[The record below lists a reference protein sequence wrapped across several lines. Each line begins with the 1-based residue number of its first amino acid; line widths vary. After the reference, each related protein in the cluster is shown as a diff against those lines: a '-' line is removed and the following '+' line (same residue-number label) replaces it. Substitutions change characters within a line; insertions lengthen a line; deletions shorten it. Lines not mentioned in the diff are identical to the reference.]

1 LKSIAT
7 IFVSAV
13 LILITVAANA
23 DPVSVRVSKGDGY
36 GRIAFT
42 WPAPVPF
49 TASISNRQLV
59 VRFGRPVESN
69 FAGIPGGIS
78 QYIGRPSLQNG
89 GRTVVFPLRGNYDLN
104 YNQRGRTVTV
114 DVVDLD
120 PPPRTA
126 VARAAP
132 AASAPAR
139 IARAPQ
145 RQQRLVGAAAP
156 AGAETV
162 AVRVGTHPDYQ
173 RLVFDWNRA
182 VGYRLDRRGNRAD
195 LTFARP
201 AQIDLGRVTR
211 GTLANIPAARARA
224 GAGETVVTLNVPSS
238 SRIRHFKSGTKVVVD
253 VYNPTGANDARAA
266 ATQPASESTTSA
278 SLPAPAK
285 PAAKPAAKSPTKAV
299 RAEPLQAPDAKSAF
313 VASTASGTQAKPP
326 VALSPPGAAAK
337 QASGKPAPSPASK
350 PAPSTATAAAPAAA
364 VAAAATPTAGTAASL
379 RFDWTE
385 PVGSA
390 VFRRA
395 GSLWIV
401 FDKAKKIDTAK
412 VKSDLKNIAR
422 SVTQIPSPGGTF
434 LRLIT
439 AEGFNPSI
447 RRDGF
452 AWIYDFKR
460 QGLSPKTPVE
470 PKSQPN
476 SAAGPRMLINIAQ
489 AGDALPIRD
498 AVVGDNLVVI
508 PFIPLSH
515 GIARQYSL
523 PQFRILPSAQGMV
536 VKPYIDNLRVQSMPQ
551 GISLSSTGRL
561 VLSSLTPKAE
571 VNAKLGGG
579 FKKLSRVLEAGTWRI
594 ARRVKGVG
602 DFNKKRAELF
612 EKIISS
618 KRKDRQKR
626 RLALAQFLAAN
637 HYGYEAIGIL
647 RTMAGDEPALE
658 SNPKFRLLRGI
669 TNYLIDRIDE
679 AEKDFSQSGLDGTD
693 EGEFWRAVVMA
704 SKGKSI
710 EAAGMLKKTG
720 SVFKVYPRYIKMRVG
735 MVVSNAA
742 VSAGD
747 VKFAAEYLGVL
758 AEEKPTGTEI
768 DQLALIEGRVNQISG
783 NFDAAVSAWE
793 GVENGEHRPSIAR
806 AILLRTDLLLGRKKI
821 EADEAAEELEKLRF
835 SWRGGDFEYDLLRK
849 LGTLY
854 IKSGDY
860 RNGLRTLRQAVTYF
874 KDKPTTGNVTKEMA
888 KAFVDLYL
896 NDKAD
901 SMQPVRA
908 IALFEEF
915 KELTPSGTDGEE
927 MIRKLA
933 DRLAA
938 VDLLGPAATLL
949 EEQIKSR
956 LKGVDRARVGA
967 RLAAIYL
974 LNKQPNLAREA
985 LQKSASSGLRP
996 EVSAQRRLL
1005 SARALMEMNQSPS
1018 AIALLEDDDSREADL
1033 LRSEIFWK
1041 DTDWANATKPLQRL
1055 VRSMGAGPGDP
1066 LEETQAQTVLNLAVA
1081 LALSGNER
1089 GIGRL
1094 RKDYGVSMDA
1104 TEFKDA
1110 FRLIA
1115 SSNTVG
1121 LLDYRTVASKVA
1133 TVNNF
1138 KSFMSAY
1145 RERLKAGKLSSL
1157 N

>member
-1 LKSIAT
+1 LTGFLNLKAIVT

-13 LILITVAANA
+13 SMLISVGASA
-23 DPVSVRVSKGDGY
+23 DPVSVRVAKGDGY
-36 GRIAFT
+36 GRIAFN
-42 WPAPVPF
+42 WPRPVPF

-59 VRFGRPVESN
+59 VRFGRPVQSN
-69 FAGIPGGIS
+69 FAGIPGAIS

-114 DVVDLD
+114 DVVDLE

-126 VARAAP
+126 SAP
-132 AASAPAR
+132 AATASAVAPAATVSAPAP
-139 IARAPQ
+139 ARAG
-145 RQQRLVGAAAP
+145 RAAARR
-156 AGAETV
+156 AGSESV
-162 AVRVGTHPDYQ
+162 GVRTGAHADYQ
-173 RLVFDWNRA
+173 RLVFDWNKA
-182 VGYRLDRRGNRAD
+182 VGHKAARRGNRAD
-195 LTFARP
+195 IIFGRP
-201 AQIDLGRVTR
+201 AQIDLGRISRRRLV
-211 GTLANIPAARARA
+211 NIPAADARA
-224 GAGETVVTLNVPSS
+224 GANETTVTLSVPSS
-238 SRIRHFKSGTKVVVD
+238 SRIRHFNSGTKVVVD

-266 ATQPASESTTSA
+266 ANQPAPKSA
-278 SLPAPAK
+278 AATATASARPAAK
-285 PAAKPAAKSPTKAV
+285 KPGGAKPAAKSPSQSVK
-299 RAEPLQAPDAKSAF
+299 AEPLKAAAAPAAK
-313 VASTASGTQAKPP
+313 GKPP
-326 VALSPPGAAAK
+326 VALAPPGAAAK
-337 QASGKPAPSPASK
+337 PASAK
-350 PAPSTATAAAPAAA
+350 PVPSATAKSAPAPAAA
-364 VAAAATPTAGTAASL
+364 PTGRPAASASV
-379 RFDWTE
+379 RFDWSE

-401 FDKAKKIDTAK
+401 FDKSKKIDTAK
-412 VKSDLKNIAR
+412 VRGDLQNIAR
-422 SVTQIPSPGGTF
+422 SVTQIPSPSGTF

-439 AEGFNPSI
+439 AQGFNPSI

-452 AWIYDFKR
+452 AWIFDFKQ
-460 QGLSPKTPVE
+460 QGLSPGTPIE

-476 SAAGPRMLINIAQ
+476 APGGARMLINVAQ
-489 AGDALPIRD
+489 AGEALPIRD
-498 AVVGDNLVVI
+498 SVVGDNLVVI
-508 PFIPLSH
+508 PFIPLAH
-515 GIARQYSL
+515 GIDRQYAL
-523 PQFRILPSAQGMV
+523 PQFRILASAQGMV
-536 VKPYIDNLRVQSMPQ
+536 IKPYIDNLRVQSMPQ
-551 GISLSSTGRL
+551 GVTLSSTGRL
-561 VLSSLTPKAE
+561 VLSSLSPRTE

-579 FKKLSRVLEAGTWRI
+579 FKKLSRAVPASAWRV
-594 ARRVKGVG
+594 ARRVKSVG
-602 DFNKKRAELF
+602 DFIKKRAELF
-612 EKIISS
+612 ENVTGS

-626 RLALAQFLAAN
+626 RLALAQFLAATQ
-637 HYGYEAIGIL
+637 YGYEAIGIL
-647 RTMAGDEPALE
+647 RTMLADEPTLE
-658 SNPKFRLLRGI
+658 SNAEFRMTRGI
-669 TNYLIDRIDE
+669 TNYLIDRVDE
-679 AEKDFSQSGLDGTD
+679 AERDFSLSGLDGND

-704 SKGKSI
+704 SKGKPI
-710 EAAGMLKKTG
+710 EAAGTLKKTG
-720 SVFKVYPRYIKMRVG
+720 SVFKIYPRNIKMRVG
-735 MVVSNAA
+735 MVVADAA

-747 VKFAAEYLGVL
+747 VKFAADYLGVL

-793 GVENGEHRPSIAR
+793 EVESGDHRPSVAR
-806 AILLRTDLLLGRKKI
+806 AVLLRTDLLLGRKKI

-849 LGTLY
+849 LGSLH

-874 KDKPTTGNVTKEMA
+874 KDKPTTGNVTKQMA
-888 KAFVDLYL
+888 KAFADLYL
-896 NDKAD
+896 KDKAD
-901 SMQPVRA
+901 TMQPVPA

-915 KELTPSGTDGEE
+915 KELTPSGADGEE

-938 VDLLGPAATLL
+938 VDLLGPAAKLL
-949 EEQIKSR
+949 EKQIKSR
-956 LKGVDRARVGA
+956 LKGVERARVGA

-974 LNKQPNLAREA
+974 LNKQPKLAREG
-985 LQKSASSGLRP
+985 LQKSASSDLPP
-996 EVSAQRRLL
+996 EVAAQRRLL

-1041 DTDWANATKPLQRL
+1041 DTDWANAAKPLQRL

-1066 LEETQAQTVLNLAVA
+1066 LDETQAQTVLNLAVA

-1094 RKDYGVSMDA
+1094 RKDHAAAMDA

-1115 SSNTVG
+1115 SPNTVG

-1145 RERLKAGKLSSL
+1145 RERLKSGKLSSL

>member
-1 LKSIAT
+1 M
-7 IFVSAV
+7 VSAV
-13 LILITVAANA
+13 LILISVGASA

-36 GRIAFT
+36 GRIVFD

-59 VRFGRPVESN
+59 VRFGRQVQSN
-69 FAGIPGGIS
+69 FAGIPGALAE
-78 QYIGRPSLQNG
+78 YIGRPSLQNG
-89 GRTVVFPLRGNYDLN
+89 GRSVVFPLRGNYDLN

-126 VARAAP
+126 SAPPRTASAAARTAQAASRPAP
-132 AASAPAR
+132 AP
-139 IARAPQ
+139 P
-145 RQQRLVGAAAP
+145 RL
-156 AGAETV
+156 AGAESV
-162 AVRVGTHPDYQ
+162 GVRTGAHADYQ
-173 RLVFDWNRA
+173 RLVFDWNKS
-182 VGYRLDRRGNRAD
+182 VGYKIARRGNRAD
-195 LTFARP
+195 IIFARP
-201 AQIDLGRVTR
+201 AQIDLGRVR
-211 GTLANIPAARARA
+211 SGRLANVPAAEARA
-224 GAGETVVTLNVPSS
+224 GAGETTVTLSVPSS
-238 SRIRHFKSGTKVVVD
+238 SKIRHFKSGAKVVVD
-253 VYNPTGANDARAA
+253 IYNPTGANDARAA
-266 ATQPASESTTSA
+266 ATQPA
-278 SLPAPAK
+278 PK
-285 PAAKPAAKSPTKAV
+285 PAAATASAQPAAKSPTQSVK
-299 RAEPLQAPDAKSAF
+299 AEPLKAPAAISAPGAK
-313 VASTASGTQAKPP
+313 GKPP
-326 VALSPPGAAAK
+326 VALAPPGAAP
-337 QASGKPAPSPASK
+337 ASAKPAS
-350 PAPSTATAAAPAAA
+350 AAAPAAA
-364 VAAAATPTAGTAASL
+364 APSGPPAALASL
-379 RFDWTE
+379 RFDWSE

-401 FDKAKKIDTAK
+401 FDKSAKIDTAK
-412 VKSDLKNIAR
+412 VRSDLKNIAR

-434 LRLIT
+434 IRLIT
-439 AEGFNPSI
+439 EPGFNPSI

-452 AWIYDFKR
+452 AWIYDFKK
-460 QGLSPKTPVE
+460 QGLSPGTPIE

-476 SAAGPRMLINIAQ
+476 SPGGARMLINVAQ
-489 AGDALPIRD
+489 AGEALPIRD
-498 AVVGDNLVVI
+498 SVVGDNLVVVT
-508 PFIPLSH
+508 FIPLAH
-515 GIARQYSL
+515 GIDRQYTL

-536 VKPYIDNLRVQSMPQ
+536 IKPFIDNLRVQSMPQ
-551 GISLSSTGRL
+551 GVALSSTGRL

-579 FKKLSRVLEAGTWRI
+579 FRKLSRVMPANSWRV
-594 ARRVKGVG
+594 ARRVKDIG
-602 DFNKKRAELF
+602 DFIERRADLF
-612 EKIISS
+612 EKVTSS

-626 RLALAQFLAAN
+626 RLALAQYLAAN
-637 HYGYEAIGIL
+637 RYGYEAIGIL
-647 RTMAGDEPALE
+647 RTMVADEPALE
-658 SNPKFRLLRGI
+658 SNPEFRLMRGI
-669 TNYLIDRIDE
+669 TNYLINRLDE
-679 AEKDFSQSGLDGTD
+679 AENDFSQSGLDGND

-704 SKGKSI
+704 AKGKAI
-710 EAAGMLKKTG
+710 EAAGTLKKTG
-720 SVFKVYPRYIKMRVG
+720 SVFKTYPRHIKMQVG
-735 MVVSNAA
+735 MVVSDAA

-793 GVENGEHRPSIAR
+793 EVEKGSHRPSVAR

-821 EADEAAEELEKLRF
+821 EADQAAEELEKLRF

-849 LGTLY
+849 LGELY

-874 KDKPTTGNVTKEMA
+874 KDKPTTGNITKEMA
-888 KAFVDLYL
+888 NAFSDLYL

-915 KELTPSGTDGEE
+915 KELTPSGAAGEE

-938 VDLLGPAATLL
+938 VDLLGPAAKLL

-974 LNKQPNLAREA
+974 LNRQPKLAREG
-985 LQKSASSGLRP
+985 LQKSASADLP
-996 EVSAQRRLL
+996 PAVAAQRRLL

-1055 VRSMGAGPGDP
+1055 VRSMGARPGDP
-1066 LEETQAQTVLNLAVA
+1066 LDETQAQTVLNLAVA

-1094 RKDYGVSMDA
+1094 RKDHAAAMDA
-1104 TEFKDA
+1104 TVLKDA

-1115 SSNTVG
+1115 SPNTVG

-1145 RERLKAGKLSSL
+1145 RDRLKSGKLSSI

>member
-1 LKSIAT
+1 M
-7 IFVSAV
+7 
-13 LILITVAANA
+13 LISVHASA

-36 GRIAFT
+36 GRIAFS

-59 VRFGRPVESN
+59 VAFGRPVQSN
-69 FAGIPGGIS
+69 FDGIPGAIS
-78 QYIGRPSLQNG
+78 QYVGRPSLQNG

-114 DVVDLD
+114 DVVDLE
-120 PPPRTA
+120 PPPRGTSAAATA
-126 VARAAP
+126 PAP
-132 AASAPAR
+132 AAVRTAPAA
-139 IARAPQ
+139 ARP
-145 RQQRLVGAAAP
+145 VGAEAVGVRT
-156 AGAETV
+156 GAH
-162 AVRVGTHPDYQ
+162 ADYQ
-173 RLVFDWNRA
+173 RLVFDWKKS
-182 VGYRLDRRGNRAD
+182 VGYKIARRGNRAD
-195 LTFARP
+195 IIFARP
-201 AQIDLGRVTR
+201 AQIELGRVRR
-211 GTLANIPAARARA
+211 GRLANVPAAEARV
-224 GAGETVVTLNVPSS
+224 GASETTVTLSVPSS
-238 SRIRHFKSGTKVVVD
+238 SKIRHFKSGPKVVVD
-253 VYNPTGANDARAA
+253 IYNPTGANDARAA
-266 ATQPASESTTSA
+266 ASQPAPKAAASTASA
-278 SLPAPAK
+278 R
-285 PAAKPAAKSPTKAV
+285 PAAKIPAQAKSAAKSPTKSV
-299 RAEPLQAPDAKSAF
+299 KAEPLKAPAALVKAPAALGAKGKLPVALAPPTAKPVPSVAAKSA
-313 VASTASGTQAKPP
+313 S
-326 VALSPPGAAAK
+326 
-337 QASGKPAPSPASK
+337 AP
-350 PAPSTATAAAPAAA
+350 APAAA
-364 VAAAATPTAGTAASL
+364 PPTGPPAASASL
-379 RFDWTE
+379 RFDWSE

-401 FDKAKKIDTAK
+401 FDKSKKIDAAK
-412 VKSDLKNIAR
+412 VRSDLKNIAR

-439 AEGFNPSI
+439 EKGFNPSI

-452 AWIYDFKR
+452 AWIFDFKK
-460 QGLSPKTPVE
+460 QGLSPGTPIE

-476 SAAGPRMLINIAQ
+476 SPGGARMLINVAQ
-489 AGDALPIRD
+489 AGEALPIRD
-498 AVVGDNLVVI
+498 QVVGDNLVVV
-508 PFIPLSH
+508 PFIPLAH
-515 GIARQYSL
+515 GIDRQHAL

-536 VKPYIDNLRVQSMPQ
+536 IKPYIDNLRVQSMPQ
-551 GISLSSTGRL
+551 GVALSSTGRL
-561 VLSSLTPKAE
+561 VLSSLSPKTE

-579 FKKLSRVLEAGTWRI
+579 FKKLSRAVPANAWRV
-594 ARRVKGVG
+594 ARRVKGIG
-602 DFNKKRAELF
+602 DFIEKRAALF
-612 EKIISS
+612 EKVTSS
-618 KRKDRQKR
+618 KRNDRQKR

-637 HYGYEAIGIL
+637 KYGYEAIGIL
-647 RTMAGDEPALE
+647 STMVADEPALE
-658 SNPKFRLLRGI
+658 SNAEFRLTRGI
-669 TNYLIDRIDE
+669 TNFMIDRLDE
-679 AEKDFSQSGLDGTD
+679 AEKDFSQSSLDGND

-704 SKGKSI
+704 SKDKAI
-710 EAAGMLKKTG
+710 EAAGTLKKTG
-720 SVFKVYPRYIKMRVG
+720 SVFKIYPRHIKMRVG

-793 GVENGEHRPSIAR
+793 EVESGDHRPSVAR

-849 LGTLY
+849 LGSLH

-888 KAFVDLYL
+888 KAFADLYL

-908 IALFEEF
+908 IALFEEY
-915 KELTPSGTDGEE
+915 KELTPSGADGEE

-938 VDLLGPAATLL
+938 VDLLGPAAKLL

-956 LKGVDRARVGA
+956 LKGVERARVGA

-974 LNKQPNLAREA
+974 LNKQPKLAREG
-985 LQKSASSGLRP
+985 LQKSASADLPP
-996 EVSAQRRLL
+996 EIAAQRRLL

-1041 DTDWANATKPLQRL
+1041 DTDWANATKPLHRL
-1055 VRSMGAGPGDP
+1055 VRSMGVGPGDP
-1066 LEETQAQTVLNLAVA
+1066 LDEIQAQTVLNLAVA

-1094 RKDYGVSMDA
+1094 REDHAAAMDA

-1115 SSNTVG
+1115 SPNTVG

-1138 KSFMSAY
+1138 KSFMSTY
-1145 RERLKAGKLSSL
+1145 RERLKSGKLSSL

>member
-1 LKSIAT
+1 M
-7 IFVSAV
+7 
-13 LILITVAANA
+13 LITVAAGA
-23 DPVSVRVSKGDGY
+23 DPVSVGVSKGDGY
-36 GRIAFT
+36 GRIVFN

-59 VRFGRPVESN
+59 VRFGRPVQSS
-69 FAGIPGGIS
+69 FAGFPGAIS
-78 QYIGRPSLQNG
+78 EYIGSPSLQNG
-89 GRTVVFPLRGNYDLN
+89 GRTVVFPLNGNYDLN

-114 DVVDLD
+114 DVVDLE
-120 PPPRTA
+120 PPPRAATPAA
-126 VARAAP
+126 VSAP
-132 AASAPAR
+132 ASAPAR
-139 IARAPQ
+139 AARA
-145 RQQRLVGAAAP
+145 AP
-156 AGAETV
+156 RRAGAESV
-162 AVRVGTHPDYQ
+162 DVRTGVHADYQ
-173 RLVFDWNRA
+173 RLVFDWNKS
-182 VGYRLDRRGNRAD
+182 VGYKVARRGNRAD
-195 LTFARP
+195 IVFARP
-201 AQIDLGRVTR
+201 AQIDLGRVRR
-211 GTLANIPAARARA
+211 GRLANIPAAEART
-224 GAGETVVTLNVPSS
+224 GASETTVTLSIPSS

-253 VYNPTGANDARAA
+253 IYNPTGANDARAA
-266 ATQPASESTTSA
+266 AAQPAPKPAAATATASA
-278 SLPAPAK
+278 QPAARKPA
-285 PAAKPAAKSPTKAV
+285 AAKPAAKSPTRSVK
-299 RAEPLQAPDAKSAF
+299 AEPLSAPTAPGAK
-313 VASTASGTQAKPP
+313 GKPP
-326 VALSPPGAAAK
+326 VALVPPGAAAK
-337 QASGKPAPSPASK
+337 PASANSAPSAAAIS
-350 PAPSTATAAAPAAA
+350 APAPAAA
-364 VAAAATPTAGTAASL
+364 PNGPPAASASL
-379 RFDWTE
+379 RFDWSE

-401 FDKAKKIDTAK
+401 FDKSKKIDTAK
-412 VKSDLKNIAR
+412 VRSDLKNIAR
-422 SVTQIPSPGGTF
+422 SATQIPSPGGTF

-460 QGLSPKTPVE
+460 QGLAPRTPIT
-470 PKSQPN
+470 PKSQP
-476 SAAGPRMLINIAQ
+476 SSPGGARMLINVAQ
-489 AGDALPIRD
+489 AGEAMPIRD
-498 AVVGDNLVVI
+498 SVVGDNLVVV
-508 PFIPLSH
+508 PFIPLAH
-515 GIARQYSL
+515 GIDRQYAL

-536 VKPYIDNLRVQSMPQ
+536 IKPYIDNLRVQSMSQ
-551 GISLSSTGRL
+551 GVALSSTGRL
-561 VLSSLTPKAE
+561 VLSPLSPKTEA
-571 VNAKLGGG
+571 NAKLGGG
-579 FKKLSRVLEAGTWRI
+579 FKKLSRAVPVNAWRL
-594 ARRVKGVG
+594 ARRVKGIG
-602 DFNKKRAELF
+602 DFINKRAELF
-612 EKIISS
+612 ENVTSS
-618 KRKDRQKR
+618 KRADRQKR
-626 RLALAQFLAAN
+626 RLALTQFLAAN
-637 HYGYEAIGIL
+637 KYGYEAIGVL
-647 RTMAGDEPALE
+647 ATMVADEPALE
-658 SNPKFRLLRGI
+658 SNSEFRLTRGI
-669 TNYLIDRIDE
+669 TNYLIDRVDE
-679 AEKDFSQSGLDGTD
+679 AEKNFSLSGLDGND

-704 SKGKSI
+704 SKGKPI
-710 EAAGMLKKTG
+710 EAAGTLKKTG
-720 SVFKVYPRYIKMRVG
+720 SVFKIYPRHIKMRVG
-735 MVVSNAA
+735 MVVANAA

-747 VKFAAEYLGVL
+747 VKFAVEYLGVL

-783 NFDAAVSAWE
+783 NFDAAVAAWE
-793 GVENGEHRPSIAR
+793 EVESGDHRPSAAR
-806 AILLRTDLLLGRKKI
+806 AVLLRTDLLLGRKKI
-821 EADEAAEELEKLRF
+821 EADEAAVELEKLRF

-849 LGTLY
+849 LGALH

-874 KDKPTTGNVTKEMA
+874 KDKPTTGNITKEMA
-888 KAFVDLYL
+888 KAFADLYL

-901 SMQPVRA
+901 AMQPVRA

-915 KELTPSGTDGEE
+915 KELTPSGADGEE

-938 VDLLGPAATLL
+938 VDLLGPAAKLL

-956 LKGVDRARVGA
+956 LKGVERARVGI

-974 LNKQPNLAREA
+974 LNKQPKLAREG
-985 LQKSASSGLRP
+985 LQKSASPDLPPG
-996 EVSAQRRLL
+996 VAAQRRLL

-1066 LEETQAQTVLNLAVA
+1066 LDETQALTVLNLAVA

-1094 RKDYGVSMDA
+1094 RKDHGVSMDA

-1115 SSNTVG
+1115 SPNTVG

-1138 KSFMSAY
+1138 KSFMSTY
-1145 RERLKAGKLSSL
+1145 RDRLKSGKLSSL